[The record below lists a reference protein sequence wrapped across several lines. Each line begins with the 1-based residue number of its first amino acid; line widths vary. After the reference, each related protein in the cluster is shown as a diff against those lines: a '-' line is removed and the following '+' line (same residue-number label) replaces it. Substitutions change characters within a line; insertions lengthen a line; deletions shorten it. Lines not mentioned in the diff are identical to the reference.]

1 MSHDDGSWFL
11 SRSVTPLSCKHLW
24 FPPHYSSYI
33 QVSCLLSVPDGRQT
47 EDVRREAARAPSR
60 RGHVSKAGRCQHC
73 FSLHQQVQQCQVC
86 VQHHQTGIVA
96 GIVAG
101 KYQEFITSAWVDS
114 GPLIIPYMVENRHFA
129 TLYGMITRSVSLSL
143 HLSGGIVGIVRCGI
157 A

>member
-1 MSHDDGSWFL
+1 MVMSHDDGSWFL

-24 FPPHYSSYI
+24 FPPHYSYYI

-47 EDVRREAARAPSR
+47 EDVRREAARATSR

-96 GIVAG
+96 GILAG
-101 KYQEFITSAWVDS
+101 EISRVYNQHMSRQWPSYYTIYGRESTFCY
-114 GPLIIPYMVENRHFA
+114 LIWYDH
-129 TLYGMITRSVSLSL
+129 
-143 HLSGGIVGIVRCGI
+143 
-157 A
+157 